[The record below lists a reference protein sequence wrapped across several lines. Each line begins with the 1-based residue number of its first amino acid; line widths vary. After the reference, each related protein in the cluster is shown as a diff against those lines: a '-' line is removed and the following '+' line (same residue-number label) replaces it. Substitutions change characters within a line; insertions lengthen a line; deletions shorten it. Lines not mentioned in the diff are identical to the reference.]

1 VIGDRLISIN
11 SSVSLIVLLS
21 GVLAFAT
28 ATLAADHVIQYNS
41 GHCSV
46 NIANVSGNVHV
57 EGGCMDEKII
67 SQFLDTINRQQKD
80 YQEKAAQ
87 VESWIKRYDDLRAR
101 LGASGAFDELRS
113 EVRRHFENN
122 DLDAAGRAKEQLI
135 SAEEDK
141 WGDQLAKDYYERA
154 EMLVLQFKQIQ
165 ALPFYAK
172 AFRYRPENPL
182 YAEAYARNLC
192 DTNQRDK
199 AVKVYEVSANELR
212 SLVKVDPDKYA
223 PSLSCTLIDLAGLYY
238 DDREYLKAHTAAEEA
253 LSIANLIV
261 PRDGREAQEHIA
273 DALTGLGIN
282 EAKLGRPKA
291 KDNLLEAER
300 IYSQIGVTNSN
311 RPILLE
317 ALAQLAGKESNE
329 EQQEQALSRAVKYE
343 LELTQIKPIDHHSKL
358 ATRMQL
364 LVDFYQQRALF
375 DKASSLTTELEN
387 FISTLP
393 VDDRIDRAFLA
404 ATNAQMRCGIGLL
417 QSRLKEARP
426 ECLKAIQTF
435 DEIRQ
440 QLRPR
445 ESAIYS
451 LSYDNLG
458 WLNIE
463 EGEYRSALEAFDR
476 AIAVNLYTDGPQMR
490 RAMADKRLAQF
501 FVIDFPAAANDLL
514 THSDDMP
521 EFDRAIWDFFIRK
534 RADPYA
540 KIELGIPAGG
550 DEPSRIL
557 AEVVSERLPMSAL
570 TKATTLATEMPDAN
584 RKCRT
589 LFYIGEVLVLSRDV
603 SAAIQ
608 VLSKCSGEPRGSIYP
623 WLMKAETIH
632 WSQGKRS

>member
-1 VIGDRLISIN
+1 L
-11 SSVSLIVLLS
+11 
-21 GVLAFAT
+21 FT
-28 ATLAADHVIQYNS
+28 AD
-41 GHCSV
+41 
-46 NIANVSGNVHV
+46 
-57 EGGCMDEKII
+57 
-67 SQFLDTINRQQKD
+67 
-80 YQEKAAQ
+80 
-87 VESWIKRYDDLRAR
+87 
-101 LGASGAFDELRS
+101 
-113 EVRRHFENN
+113 
-122 DLDAAGRAKEQLI
+122 
-135 SAEEDK
+135 
-141 WGDQLAKDYYERA
+141 
-154 EMLVLQFKQIQ
+154 
-165 ALPFYAK
+165 
-172 AFRYRPENPL
+172 
-182 YAEAYARNLC
+182 
-192 DTNQRDK
+192 
-199 AVKVYEVSANELR
+199 
-212 SLVKVDPDKYA
+212 
-223 PSLSCTLIDLAGLYY
+223 
-238 DDREYLKAHTAAEEA
+238 
-253 LSIANLIV
+253 
-261 PRDGREAQEHIA
+261 
-273 DALTGLGIN
+273 
-282 EAKLGRPKA
+282 
-291 KDNLLEAER
+291 
-300 IYSQIGVTNSN
+300 GVTNSN

-343 LELTQIKPIDHHSKL
+343 LELTQIKPIDHRSKL

-417 QSRLKEARP
+417 QSRLKEERP